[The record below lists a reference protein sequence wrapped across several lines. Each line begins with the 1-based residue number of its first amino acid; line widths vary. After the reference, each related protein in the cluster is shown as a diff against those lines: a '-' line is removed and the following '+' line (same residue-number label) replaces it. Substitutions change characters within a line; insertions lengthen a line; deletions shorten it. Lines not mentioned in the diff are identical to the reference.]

1 MKLNTVFSYV
11 TDTYELGVSKRKK
24 RKVYNGNSDKGSS
37 KDKDDNRDSDEDD
50 NNDSDDDLAARF
62 RRGGDLP
69 DDLDLG
75 DNSQDSVD
83 DLEEDNEDD
92 REWNALGAAL
102 EREFLSE

>member
-1 MKLNTVFSYV
+1 M
-11 TDTYELGVSKRKK
+11 GVPRRKK
-24 RKVYNGNSDKGSS
+24 RKIYNGNNDKDFS
-37 KDKDDNRDSDEDD
+37 KDVDNHDSEDDDDD
-50 NNDSDDDLAARF
+50 NNDSDDDDLVARF
-62 RRGGDLP
+62 RRGGELP

-83 DLEEDNEDD
+83 DFEEDNEDD

>member
-1 MKLNTVFSYV
+1 
-11 TDTYELGVSKRKK
+11 LGVSKRKK

-37 KDKDDNRDSDEDD
+37 KDIDDNRDSDDD
-50 NNDSDDDLAARF
+50 NNDSDDDDLVAHF
-62 RRGGDLP
+62 RRGGELP

-83 DLEEDNEDD
+83 DLEDNEDD

>member
-1 MKLNTVFSYV
+1 M
-11 TDTYELGVSKRKK
+11 GVSKRKK
-24 RKVYNGNSDKGSS
+24 RKVYNGNNDKDFS
-37 KDKDDNRDSDEDD
+37 KDVDYHDSEDDD
-50 NNDSDDDLAARF
+50 NNDSDDDDDDDLVARF
-62 RRGGDLP
+62 RRGGELP

-83 DLEEDNEDD
+83 DFEEEDNEDD

>member
-1 MKLNTVFSYV
+1 MGL
-11 TDTYELGVSKRKK
+11 SKRKK

-37 KDKDDNRDSDEDD
+37 KDKDDNYDSDDDD
-50 NNDSDDDLAARF
+50 NNDSDDDVVARF
-62 RRGGDLP
+62 RRGEELP

-83 DLEEDNEDD
+83 DLEDNEDD